1 MIPFFENRMPLE
13 EIFSTDEVNNIL
25 DNLDFATT
33 LSFSDCIECLL
44 RTKNKEKRQTI
55 LRWLSTKHSI
65 DHILVNKYL
74 NDDNSIWRNG
84 KGVFV
89 PLRNLLVLNIED
101 DKIRQLF
108 GKNEKVM
115 SQEYIDSTLVFDSF
129 CKIFGIKA
137 LSKDDFELSP
147 EVIDEPTTEEM
158 QQKLR
163 LPLLIVAAVSEPD
176 NWKDKYEHFCS
187 DLDQLIFHK
196 CDSITLNYKGILKD
210 SSIQLRA

>member
-1 MIPFFENRMPLE
+1 M
-13 EIFSTDEVNNIL
+13 
-25 DNLDFATT
+25 
-33 LSFSDCIECLL
+33 
-44 RTKNKEKRQTI
+44 
-55 LRWLSTKHSI
+55 
-65 DHILVNKYL
+65 

-84 KGVFV
+84 KGIFV

-210 SSIQLRA
+210 SSIQYHKMIKNCFC